1 MESKNTE
8 IADPQAKGKKTILIV
23 DDSEMMQFLMKS
35 ILEKDYE
42 IVTKNDGQDALAY
55 LRQGSHPDL
64 ILLDML
70 MPKMNG
76 RTFARHVNSDP
87 RYGKIPIIFITT
99 MDSTMLINS
108 FKAMGV
114 VDYIVKPFVDND
126 LLAKVKDILKP

>member
-1 MESKNTE
+1 
-8 IADPQAKGKKTILIV
+8 
-23 DDSEMMQFLMKS
+23 MKS

-55 LRQGSHPDL
+55 LSQGNRPNL

-70 MPKMNG
+70 MPNMNG
-76 RTFARHVNSDP
+76 RSFARRVNSDP

-99 MDSTMLINS
+99 VDSTMLINS

-114 VDYIVKPFVDND
+114 VDYIVKPFINND
-126 LLAKVKDILKP
+126 LLEKVKEVLKA